1 MCQCPSGPSVDLPT
15 HSHRHARPK
24 QGTGVGWSRWRA
36 QTKTGTRQD
45 DASAGRRGFT
55 RREEGNGESGSILGL
70 STRAF
75 LTTGLAA
82 RCKGECGVRAVDTA
96 EERGWALAST
106 QQKGHEKGREGGGR
120 WAPGTWGARE
130 ARVAVV
136 CVCVVLVL
144 AVVVGGGGCCDGS
157 GGGGVGVGRGCMR
170 CSRLRYATLRCTALL
185 LWCSGALVLCDVRR
199 SEAMGCKGRQR
210 QRRGQRTAPGTRTR
224 DAAKTPIRPRDAI
237 VRKQVSTA
245 DAPPAMRGTVN
256 TQCVLRI
263 HLAAAAITTHTSS
276 L

>member
-1 MCQCPSGPSVDLPT
+1 MPVWAIGRLT
-15 HSHRHARPK
+15 HSLTQTCTPKTGDRRRLESLAGADKDRDKTRRRLCRPTRVHAQRGREWGEWIYFGAQHACVPDYRLSCPL
-24 QGTGVGWSRWRA
+24 QGRVRCPGGGHGGGEGVGFGQHSAEGARKRTRGRWAVGAGHMGRA
-36 QTKTGTRQD
+36 
-45 DASAGRRGFT
+45 RG
-55 RREEGNGESGSILGL
+55 
-70 STRAF
+70 
-75 LTTGLAA
+75 
-82 RCKGECGVRAVDTA
+82 
-96 EERGWALAST
+96 
-106 QQKGHEKGREGGGR
+106 EGGG
-120 WAPGTWGARE
+120 G
-130 ARVAVV
+130 V